1 MRFGT
6 REKTTNLGSFTS
18 DKCRSCKNGRFRM
31 DKKVKYIVGFGART
45 VAVRVRYASVCERCG
60 AEEPVANVT
69 ARGLARKY
77 FRRSQLRQ
85 QFFMALRAL
94 IVAAIVAAIVI
105 LPLTVRIPLSRDAE
119 TIKSLVSTDGDYA
132 IRDSEGELIAVINV
146 TGGVKT
152 ITWYDQVSELADT
165 GSKGGRF
172 YLHETYKE
180 ATDSAGSTAMIRDQD
195 DPGALMDQYGS
206 VVRVY
211 YYDEA
216 SGALA
221 FNRGVEDLSKITY
234 SRLKVTYPCVYHI
247 SEDESQNYLMV
258 LYIKSNAR
266 VRAQYAMSAST
277 GAYDQL
283 VTVSIEM
290 MSGSRKTDEITY
302 SFGAETI
309 AAAAQAGL
317 TPDSEAQDYVD
328 FIDNNAVEAV
338 STYHYDYYGNTNV
351 VAAET
356 DTYPHENG
364 NMQTQTITYAVTVN
378 RGYYI
383 VQVVDST
390 G

>member
-1 MRFGT
+1 
-6 REKTTNLGSFTS
+6 
-18 DKCRSCKNGRFRM
+18 M
-31 DKKVKYIVGFGART
+31 DKKVKYIVAFGART
-45 VAVRVRYASVCERCG
+45 IPMHVRYASVCERCG
-60 AEEPVANVT
+60 AEEPVANAT

-77 FRRSQLRQ
+77 FRRTQLRQ
-85 QFFMALRAL
+85 QFFMAFRTL
-94 IVAAIVAAIVI
+94 IVAAIVAAVVI
-105 LPLTVRIPLSRDAE
+105 LPLIIRIPLSRDTE
-119 TIKSLVSTDGDYA
+119 TIKSLVSADGDYA

-146 TGGVKT
+146 TDGVKT

-234 SRLKVTYPCVYHI
+234 SRPKVTYPCVYHI
-247 SEDESQNYLMV
+247 SEDETQNYLMV

-309 AAAAQAGL
+309 TAAAQAGL

-356 DTYPHENG
+356 DTYPDENG